1 MISYERVSSDEEL
14 EQILVLQRKN
24 LPAIIS
30 SEEKVKEGFVT
41 VSHTFEILK
50 KMNTACAHI
59 IAKSDDKVVGYALCM
74 HPKFANEIHV
84 LQPMFDEIDSIEPTI
99 ENYIAMGQVCID
111 KAFRKK
117 GIFRKLYETM
127 QVSIRPEFD
136 TIITEVD
143 AKNSR
148 SLQAHYGIGFT
159 DLKTYSVGGQDWKV
173 IKLLL
178 KVPSCNLVTL

>member
-1 MISYERVSSDEEL
+1 
-14 EQILVLQRKN
+14 
-24 LPAIIS
+24 
-30 SEEKVKEGFVT
+30 
-41 VSHTFEILK
+41 
-50 KMNTACAHI
+50 
-59 IAKSDDKVVGYALCM
+59 
-74 HPKFANEIHV
+74 
-84 LQPMFDEIDSIEPTI
+84 
-99 ENYIAMGQVCID
+99 
-111 KAFRKK
+111 
-117 GIFRKLYETM
+117 M